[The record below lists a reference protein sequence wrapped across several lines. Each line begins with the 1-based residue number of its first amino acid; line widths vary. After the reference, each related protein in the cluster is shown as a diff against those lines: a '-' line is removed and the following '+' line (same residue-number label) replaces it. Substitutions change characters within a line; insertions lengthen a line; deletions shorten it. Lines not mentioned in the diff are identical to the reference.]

1 MNKTYLYPYSAEEA
15 RRRNEM
21 SLWRASHK
29 ANLACKE
36 EIELA
41 IGTHFDGTHLEE
53 GCAEGVIREY
63 GYKRVQWVL
72 SHTIQQL
79 DWSDRFS
86 QANKEWARQT
96 YIPKDRAY
104 VTDLIIVSDP
114 AVVDLFATQFQC
126 AYQELGLFGPNQ
138 CEPNSF
144 EKLDYEGKVLVLS
157 TDTLKESY
165 WTTRAQ
171 LWYAHDGFGCSPKAI
186 GRSIRCTC
194 LGDGEMTRWNRTDF
208 IGVLK
213 DEFLPEWAKE
223 KLMELKGQE
232 QNNDSPAMGGMTME

>member
-86 QANKEWARQT
+86 QATAIEPLVPLGVVFA
-96 YIPKDRAY
+96 ASG
-104 VTDLIIVSDP
+104 IIGGC
-114 AVVDLFATQFQC
+114 LL
-126 AYQELGLFGPNQ
+126 Y
-138 CEPNSF
+138 
-144 EKLDYEGKVLVLS
+144 KRKH
-157 TDTLKESY
+157 ESEEE
-165 WTTRAQ
+165 T
-171 LWYAHDGFGCSPKAI
+171 
-186 GRSIRCTC
+186 
-194 LGDGEMTRWNRTDF
+194 E
-208 IGVLK
+208 
-213 DEFLPEWAKE
+213 
-223 KLMELKGQE
+223 
-232 QNNDSPAMGGMTME
+232 

>member
-86 QANKEWARQT
+86 FSSTQA
-96 YIPKDRAY
+96 
-104 VTDLIIVSDP
+104 V
-114 AVVDLFATQFQC
+114 
-126 AYQELGLFGPNQ
+126 
-138 CEPNSF
+138 
-144 EKLDYEGKVLVLS
+144 
-157 TDTLKESY
+157 
-165 WTTRAQ
+165 WTS
-171 LWYAHDGFGCSPKAI
+171 GFI
-186 GRSIRCTC
+186 
-194 LGDGEMTRWNRTDF
+194 WRTSSWSR
-208 IGVLK
+208 LN
-213 DEFLPEWAKE
+213 L
-223 KLMELKGQE
+223 
-232 QNNDSPAMGGMTME
+232 N

>member
-86 QANKEWARQT
+86 QATAIEPLVPLPDSGSSPVQFNWA
-96 YIPKDRAY
+96 YILVP
-104 VTDLIIVSDP
+104 LG
-114 AVVDLFATQFQC
+114 VVLAAGGVIGGC
-126 AYQELGLFGPNQ
+126 LLY
-138 CEPNSF
+138 
-144 EKLDYEGKVLVLS
+144 KRKH
-157 TDTLKESY
+157 ESEEE
-165 WTTRAQ
+165 T
-171 LWYAHDGFGCSPKAI
+171 
-186 GRSIRCTC
+186 
-194 LGDGEMTRWNRTDF
+194 E
-208 IGVLK
+208 
-213 DEFLPEWAKE
+213 
-223 KLMELKGQE
+223 
-232 QNNDSPAMGGMTME
+232 